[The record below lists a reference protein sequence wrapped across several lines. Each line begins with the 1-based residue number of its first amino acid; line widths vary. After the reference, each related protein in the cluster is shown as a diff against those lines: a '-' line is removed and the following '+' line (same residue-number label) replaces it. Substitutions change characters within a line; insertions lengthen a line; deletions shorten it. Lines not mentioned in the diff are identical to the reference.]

1 MVRGLFIVRVGMLKC
16 WITAGDIKLS
26 VAPLSTRAST
36 SEIMDEDRR
45 LIGAQMDRSLGIKM
59 AWGNRARSMAVCF
72 GPSKNLSPCH
82 SSLEPIVRVGLQR
95 AGPCEWLGM
104 KHCRLRYLRP
114 FLLLL

>member
-45 LIGAQMDRSLGIKM
+45 LIGARMDRSLGIKT
-59 AWGNRARSMAVCF
+59 AWGNRARSMAACF

-82 SSLEPIVRVGLQR
+82 SSLEPIIRVGLRR
-95 AGPCEWLGM
+95 AGPCKQLEM
-104 KHCRLRYLRP
+104 RHCHLHHLRP
-114 FLLLL
+114 LLLL